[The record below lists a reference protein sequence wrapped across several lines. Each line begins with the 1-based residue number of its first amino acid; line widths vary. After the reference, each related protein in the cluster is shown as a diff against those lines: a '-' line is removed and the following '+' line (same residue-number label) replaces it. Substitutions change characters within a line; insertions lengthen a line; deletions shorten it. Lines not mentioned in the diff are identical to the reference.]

1 MGRRPVTSL
10 LLALLLSAPAPVYR
24 PGAEE
29 TERFKAWFTRGE
41 QLFEQGDFGAAI
53 YNFRKADGL
62 RVTPEVAFDLAKC
75 HEKLGDLA
83 YAIHYY
89 RVYLRRSPNA
99 SDALEVAEK
108 VGTALAAAEADG
120 RGFLE
125 VESAG
130 AVELVLNGREFPESP
145 LALFVAPGDYE
156 LSARFPKASKKMVV
170 QVRTGRAVHVDFE
183 PLPPPMLAVSEAL
196 PPGALEADSAPVR
209 PLRVGSLVTGGLGTA
224 ALIAGTVL
232 GVLARGDATRAQDKA
247 QPFADAQ
254 ASASAANSKGLAAN
268 VLWGVGGA
276 ALAAGAIMFVFSM
289 PEPGMGN

>member
-1 MGRRPVTSL
+1 VTSL

-24 PGAEE
+24 PGSEE

-89 RVYLRRSPNA
+89 RVYLRRAPNA
-99 SDALEVAEK
+99 TDALEVAEK

-130 AVELVLNGREFPESP
+130 ASELILNGREFPESP
-145 LALFVAPGDYE
+145 LALFIAPGDYE
-156 LSARFPKASKKMVV
+156 LSAKFPSGPKKMVV

-183 PLPPPMLAVSEAL
+183 PQPPPLLAVSDAL
-196 PPGALEADSAPVR
+196 PAGALEGDAAPVR
-209 PLRVGSLVTGGLGTA
+209 PLRVVGLVTASVGVA
-224 ALIAGTVL
+224 ALVTGTVL
-232 GVLARGDATRAQDKA
+232 GVLARADATRAQDKA
-247 QPFADAQ
+247 LRFPDAQ
-254 ASASAANSKGLAAN
+254 AAASAANTKGLVAD

-276 ALAAGAIMFVFSM
+276 ALAGGVIMFVFSM
-289 PEPGMGN
+289 PEPGMEN

>member
-1 MGRRPVTSL
+1 VTSL

-24 PGAEE
+24 PGADEAQ
-29 TERFKAWFTRGE
+29 RFKAWFTRGE

-75 HEKLGDLA
+75 HEKLGDLG

-99 SDALEVAEK
+99 TDAPEVAEK
-108 VGTALAAAEADG
+108 VGKALASAEVEG

-125 VESAG
+125 VEAVG
-130 AVELVLNGREFPESP
+130 ASGLTLNGRQFPESP
-145 LALFVAPGDYE
+145 LAVLMSPGDYE
-156 LSARFPKASKKMVV
+156 LSAKFPAGPRKMMV
-170 QVRTGRAVHVDFE
+170 QVRTGRAIHVDFE

-196 PPGALEADSAPVR
+196 PPGALEGDGAPGR
-209 PLRVGSLVTGGLGTA
+209 RLRVASLVTGSLGVA
-224 ALIAGTVL
+224 ALVAGTVL

-247 QPFADAQ
+247 LRFPDAE
-254 ASASAANSKGLAAN
+254 AAASAANSKGLVAN

-276 ALAAGAIMFVFSM
+276 SLASGAIMFVFSM
-289 PEPGMGN
+289 PEPGLEN